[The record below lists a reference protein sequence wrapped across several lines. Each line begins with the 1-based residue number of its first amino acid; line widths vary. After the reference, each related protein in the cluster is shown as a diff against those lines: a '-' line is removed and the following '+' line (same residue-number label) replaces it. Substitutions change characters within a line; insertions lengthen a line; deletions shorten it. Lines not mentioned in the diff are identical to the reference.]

1 MECSPSPLLPTML
14 DYLRQRDIGT
24 IVGTGPVGNEFVGLA
39 LFRKLRQRF
48 PELPVN
54 VTHMGA
60 LEYQGFMELLDDHP
74 NLYLDTAFT
83 FYPGL
88 PGSFNLSPGYL
99 ERYQDRIVY
108 GSDFPNLILP
118 REIELDCL
126 LGYNLPQ
133 TFYDSVF
140 WANARRI
147 LESIGINR

>member
-1 MECSPSPLLPTML
+1 M
-14 DYLRQRDIGT
+14 
-24 IVGTGPVGNEFVGLA
+24 GNEFVGLA
-39 LFRKLRQRF
+39 LFRKLLQRF

-54 VTHMGA
+54 VAHMGA

-147 LESIGINR
+147 LESMGIN